1 MQLLHAYP
9 VDSLTESRPEKNNL
23 DIYVPPDERFSP
35 KKLSEFIS
43 KSIQASV
50 HLLIPEA
57 KSVLKQDSSSFHSF
71 EETRSMFSSNKSR
84 VEGWVK
90 EELKKMVPDKLFKE
104 VIQASKKNPLK
115 FPLPQIIEGELH
127 NCHNLYK
134 PAQLMK
140 HHFHSFCF
148 LFSEDQMAWMDDEE
162 FGRQMIAGTNPAHI
176 RCLEVPTTL
185 RDKVKV

>member
-1 MQLLHAYP
+1 LQLLHAYP
-9 VDSLTESRPEKNNL
+9 VDPLTESRPEKNNL

-57 KSVLKQDSSSFHSF
+57 KSLLKQDSSSFHSF

-84 VEGWVK
+84 VEGWVE

-140 HHFHSFCF
+140 HHFH
-148 LFSEDQMAWMDDEE
+148 
-162 FGRQMIAGTNPAHI
+162 
-176 RCLEVPTTL
+176 
-185 RDKVKV
+185 